1 MTWLA
6 ISPVEERQQEGKANK
21 EVEPIE
27 VPMRMG
33 NRPWGYFLYGGTLVM
48 YHADLA
54 QYGPEYTRSAIIYW
68 PKQYQKVTHIYLQK
82 GIALAI
88 Y

>member
-48 YHADLA
+48 YAICDHLLA
-54 QYGPEYTRSAIIYW
+54 
-68 PKQYQKVTHIYLQK
+68 
-82 GIALAI
+82 
-88 Y
+88 